1 LALMEMYV
9 ERVSTRKVKDMTEEL
24 RGTSFYKSL
33 VSSLAGQL
41 DSELGAWRS
50 RPQEGEDY
58 PYLFVDA
65 RYEKARTNGRVV
77 SQSILIVCAV
87 REDGMREIL
96 AVEVADTESEATYH
110 ELFRSLKRRG
120 LKGVQL
126 VVSDDHEGLK
136 GAVSRHFQQSWQVGT
151 SASRPSCET
160 RNCSSS
166 PTQHALQ
173 SRWTA
178 SDPRSV
184 ERYTL
189 CSDFV
194 WTHCQ
199 IRALESRAR
208 SERRIWVGNRRN
220 VNKMMQQV
228 QQMQQQMQQAQEELA
243 NETVTA
249 SAGGGA
255 VKATMTGSME
265 LVSIEIDPDVVDPE
279 DVEMLQDMV
288 LAAVNE
294 AMTSSQEL
302 ANKKL
307 GGITGGLGDLGL
319 NLPGL

>member
-1 LALMEMYV
+1 MAKDHRRISEEAAQAIFLLDEHTFLKEIV
-9 ERVSTRKVKDMTEEL
+9 ERVLQEL
-24 RGTSFYKSL
+24 L
-33 VSSLAGQL
+33 EA
-41 DSELGAWRS
+41 EMIEHIGAA
-50 RPQEGEDY
+50 
-58 PYLFVDA
+58 PY
-65 RYEKARTNGRVV
+65 ERT
-77 SQSILIVCAV
+77 Q
-87 REDGMREIL
+87 
-96 AVEVADTESEATYH
+96 
-110 ELFRSLKRRG
+110 K
-120 LKGVQL
+120 
-126 VVSDDHEGLK
+126 
-136 GAVSRHFQQSWQVGT
+136 
-151 SASRPSCET
+151 
-160 RNCSSS
+160 
-166 PTQHALQ
+166 
-173 SRWTA
+173 RWTA